1 MRSIAHLLAAAAVAR
16 HTPTTFDELFQSFY
30 PRLAR
35 LLYRLTGDFGRAEE
49 VAAEAFWRLHQRPP
63 LVASNLE
70 GWLYR
75 TGLRLA
81 LDQLKKERRRARY
94 EAIAAQ
100 VGLAAKPAQSLD
112 ELDHEDERER
122 VRRVL
127 ATLKP
132 AHVSLL
138 VLTCEGLD
146 YTELATALGLKR
158 NSVGKL
164 LSRARQS
171 FRKEYV
177 RRYGH
182 H

>member
-1 MRSIAHLLAAAAVAR
+1 VRSIPHRLDAAAVAGD
-16 HTPTTFDELFQSFY
+16 TPANFDELFHSFY

-35 LLYRLTGDFGRAEE
+35 LLYRLTGDLGRAEE
-49 VAAEAFWRLHQRPP
+49 VAAEAFCRLYQRPP
-63 LVASNLE
+63 LVAGNLE

-100 VGLAAKPAQSLD
+100 MGLATTPSQSLD
-112 ELDHEDERER
+112 ELDQEDERQR

-127 ATLKP
+127 ARLKP
-132 AHVSLL
+132 AHVNLL

-146 YTELATALGLKR
+146 YTELATALDLKR
-158 NSVGKL
+158 GSVGKL
-164 LSRARQS
+164 LSRARHA

-177 RRYGH
+177 RRYGDY
-182 H
+182 

>member
-1 MRSIAHLLAAAAVAR
+1 MRTIPHFLDAAAVAR
-16 HTPTTFDELFQSFY
+16 DRPANFDDLFQSFY

-35 LLYRLTGDFGRAEE
+35 LLYRLTGDVGRAEE

-63 LVASNLE
+63 PVASNLE

-100 VGLAAKPAQSLD
+100 VGLASSPSRD
-112 ELDHEDERER
+112 ELDQKDERQR

-132 AHVSLL
+132 AHVNLL
-138 VLTCEGLD
+138 VLTSEGLD
-146 YTELATALGLKR
+146 YPELATALGVKR
-158 NSVGKL
+158 RAGGKR
-164 LSRARQS
+164 RARARHA

-177 RRYGH
+177 SRYGH
-182 H
+182 Q

>member
-1 MRSIAHLLAAAAVAR
+1 MRSIPHRVSAAAVALD
-16 HTPTTFDELFQSFY
+16 TPANFDELFQSFY

-35 LLYRLTGDFGRAEE
+35 LLYRLTGDVGQAEE
-49 VAAEAFWRLHQRPP
+49 VAAEAFWRLYQRPP

-81 LDQLKKERRRARY
+81 LDQLRKERRRARY

-100 VGLAAKPAQSLD
+100 VGLATKSSQSLD
-112 ELDHEDERER
+112 ELDQEDERLR

-132 AHVSLL
+132 AHINLL

-146 YTELATALGLKR
+146 YPELATALGLKR
-158 NSVGKL
+158 GSVGKL
-164 LSRARQS
+164 LSRARHA

>member
-1 MRSIAHLLAAAAVAR
+1 VRSIPHLLAATPVAR
-16 HTPTTFDELFQSFY
+16 DTPANFDELFQSFY

-49 VAAEAFWRLHQRPP
+49 VAAEAFWRLHERPP
-63 LVASNLE
+63 LVAGNLE

-100 VGLAAKPAQSLD
+100 VGLASSQPLD
-112 ELDHEDERER
+112 DLDQEDERQR

-132 AHVSLL
+132 AHVNLL

-146 YTELATALGLKR
+146 YRELAIALGVKR

-164 LSRARQS
+164 LSRARKS

>member
-1 MRSIAHLLAAAAVAR
+1 MRSIPHLLAAAAVAR
-16 HTPTTFDELFQSFY
+16 DPSADFAELFQSFY
-30 PRLAR
+30 PRLSR

-49 VAAEAFWRLHQRPP
+49 VAAEAFWRLHHQPP

-75 TGLRLA
+75 TGVRLA
-81 LDQLKKERRRARY
+81 LDQLKKERRRSRY
-94 EAIAAQ
+94 EAIASQ
-100 VGLAAKPAQSLD
+100 LGLAANSTQSRDALD
-112 ELDHEDERER
+112 QEDERQR

-127 ATLKP
+127 TVLKP
-132 AHVSLL
+132 GHVNLL
-138 VLTCEGLD
+138 VLSCEGLN
-146 YTELATALGLKR
+146 YPELAIALGLKR
-158 NSVGKL
+158 GSVGKL
-164 LSRARQS
+164 LSRARHA

>member
-1 MRSIAHLLAAAAVAR
+1 VRSIPHRLATAAVAR
-16 HTPTTFDELFQSFY
+16 DTPASFDELFQSFY

-35 LLYRLTGDFGRAEE
+35 LLYRLTGDLGRAEE
-49 VAAEAFWRLHQRPP
+49 FAAEAFWRLHQRPP
-63 LVASNLE
+63 VVASNLE

-100 VGLAAKPAQSLD
+100 VGLAAESSQSLD
-112 ELDHEDERER
+112 ELNQEEERQR

-146 YTELATALGLKR
+146 YTELATTLGLKR
-158 NSVGKL
+158 GSVGKL
-164 LSRARQS
+164 LSRARHS